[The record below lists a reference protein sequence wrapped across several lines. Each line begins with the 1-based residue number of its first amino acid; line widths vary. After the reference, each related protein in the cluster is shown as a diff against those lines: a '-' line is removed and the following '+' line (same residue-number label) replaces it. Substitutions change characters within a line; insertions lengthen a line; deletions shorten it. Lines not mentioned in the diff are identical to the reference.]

1 MKRVLVIN
9 PNTSAGVT
17 DHVGAACRA
26 AQPGLAWEG
35 VTARFGM
42 RYIAD
47 EISYAIAGHA
57 VLDAFAAFYGGH
69 DAVLIACFGD
79 PGLLALCERSPVPVV
94 GLAQASFRAAGARGR
109 FAVVT
114 GGARWGPMLER
125 FARSHALDTGLVAVR
140 TIALTGAQIA
150 HDPQAALDA
159 LAQACQATVDAGA
172 RQVVLGGAALAG
184 LAARLQPRL
193 QVPVL
198 DNVELGAQAVADALA
213 SPAPWQAPGMVPN
226 EAVGL
231 SPELGQLL
239 R

>member
-17 DHVGAACRA
+17 DHVVAACRA

-94 GLAQASFRAAGARGR
+94 GLAQASFRAAGA
-109 FAVVT
+109 
-114 GGARWGPMLER
+114 MLER
-125 FARSHALDTGLVAVR
+125 CARSHALDTGLVAVR